1 MSDPTTTARRL
12 IELLAHH
19 AGTSETSL
27 SLDASPLNTPG
38 WDSAANLGLIAA
50 VEEEF
55 GVTIATMDAIKLR
68 SLRDIAAYLE
78 AHSGSK
84 PG

>member
-1 MSDPTTTARRL
+1 MSNPTTARRL

-19 AGTSETSL
+19 AGAPETSL
-27 SLDASPLNTPG
+27 SLDASPQNTPG

-50 VEEEF
+50 VEDEF
-55 GVTIATMDAIKLR
+55 GVTIATMDAINLK
-68 SLRDIAAYLE
+68 SLRDIATYLE
-78 AHSGSK
+78 SHSGAT